1 MFARNRQK
9 HAEET
14 ANKHQR
20 NVQETHLTTSRTI
33 RAKVASFASTKLH
46 TLKQVMLC
54 SEMLRRSAI
63 ASPNRKMEEVLPSL
77 SALHQ
82 AVIIPLPNPVLG
94 ARLSTALNIIT
105 S

>member
-33 RAKVASFASTKLH
+33 RAKVASFAKIEQLPGKETGSKDEENLSLTEFKTGESTGGLW
-46 TLKQVMLC
+46 TILERFC
-54 SEMLRRSAI
+54 DS
-63 ASPNRKMEEVLPSL
+63 
-77 SALHQ
+77 
-82 AVIIPLPNPVLG
+82 
-94 ARLSTALNIIT
+94 
-105 S
+105 

>member
-33 RAKVASFASTKLH
+33 RAKVASFA
-46 TLKQVMLC
+46 
-54 SEMLRRSAI
+54 
-63 ASPNRKMEEVLPSL
+63 N
-77 SALHQ
+77 
-82 AVIIPLPNPVLG
+82 
-94 ARLSTALNIIT
+94 ARERWAA
-105 S
+105 

>member
-33 RAKVASFASTKLH
+33 RAKVASFA
-46 TLKQVMLC
+46 LC
-54 SEMLRRSAI
+54 KAI
-63 ASPNRKMEEVLPSL
+63 ANVAPERERERDI
-77 SALHQ
+77 Q
-82 AVIIPLPNPVLG
+82 
-94 ARLSTALNIIT
+94 
-105 S
+105 

>member
-33 RAKVASFASTKLH
+33 RAKVASFAIVSRSENIRGTRTARDGIPFQLPQ
-46 TLKQVMLC
+46 TC
-54 SEMLRRSAI
+54 SSSDRS
-63 ASPNRKMEEVLPSL
+63 
-77 SALHQ
+77 SAPMRPR
-82 AVIIPLPNPVLG
+82 PL
-94 ARLSTALNIIT
+94 A
-105 S
+105 

>member
-33 RAKVASFASTKLH
+33 RAKVASFAEVT
-46 TLKQVMLC
+46 
-54 SEMLRRSAI
+54 
-63 ASPNRKMEEVLPSL
+63 RKTTVQKELLVPRNLVLYKMPRL
-77 SALHQ
+77 MPDQ
-82 AVIIPLPNPVLG
+82 IPYLFAPY
-94 ARLSTALNIIT
+94 
-105 S
+105 